1 MAQVLGCDNLN
12 RSTRVGV
19 CTLSLQL
26 LRGATLVADGPK
38 ESYVGMEIEDCFFKQ
53 TYFRSLSA
61 LIAIGEQGSIPAV
74 RDSGISTGSNR
85 NR

>member
-19 CTLSLQL
+19 C
-26 LRGATLVADGPK
+26 ATLVADGPM
-38 ESYVGMEIEDCFFKQ
+38 ESYLGMEIEDCFFKQ

-61 LIAIGEQGSIPAV
+61 LIAIGEQGSTPAA